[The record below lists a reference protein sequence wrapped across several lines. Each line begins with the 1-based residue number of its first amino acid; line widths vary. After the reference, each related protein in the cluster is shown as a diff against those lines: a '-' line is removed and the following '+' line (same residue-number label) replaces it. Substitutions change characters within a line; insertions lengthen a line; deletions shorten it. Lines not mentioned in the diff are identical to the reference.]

1 MGGKV
6 KKTIITIL
14 ALLLVLV
21 PVCANSI
28 TYIYG
33 NSISSVDFDEIPK
46 RGTVFTDGNS
56 NLLIV
61 KAIYDDVIVFDKL
74 ISVAPYEKD
83 SVLTERSALNSIRLY
98 GGLGH
103 SLVSYSLTTPFYP
116 FAPVAAVGMSYGK
129 RFGARALILA
139 GARVDASLANLW
151 DSTNTF
157 IENGRITGW
166 ASAGMSIGS
175 SVTFAASYGFSYRH
189 NLESFDWEL
198 GFSWLA
204 IPGVAVAGSPY
215 IGIGVDF

>member
-6 KKTIITIL
+6 KKTIITML
-14 ALLLVLV
+14 ALLAVLM

-46 RGTVFTDGNS
+46 RGQVFVDGNS

-61 KAIYDDVIVFDKL
+61 KAIYDDVLVFDKL

-83 SVLTERSALNSIRLY
+83 SVLTERSALNSISLY

-103 SLVSYSLTTPFYP
+103 SLVSYSITTPFYP
-116 FAPVAAVGMSYGK
+116 FAPVAAAGVSYGK
-129 RFGARALILA
+129 ESGVRALVLA
-139 GARVDASLANLW
+139 GARVDASLASLW
-151 DSTNTF
+151 DSANTF

-166 ASAGMSIGS
+166 AAAGMSFGS

-189 NLESFDWEL
+189 NFGSFNWEL

-204 IPGVAVAGSPY
+204 IPRVTVAGSPY